1 MDFLYEKDITPSGIS
16 VETISGGEDKSPKVW
31 KLFAM
36 QIFSEAD
43 GDYRELEHYPSGAP
57 ALYGVPMRVS
67 LSHTSHCMVV
77 ATLPKTPDV
86 DLGGFSL
93 RTAMGIDLEKA
104 DRRQVLKVKEKFLM
118 PEEISMLPA
127 FGEVDDVSAE
137 VIERYILAW
146 TCKEALYK
154 AALGE
159 LPDWKGDYRI
169 TTLPAVARDLRDATP
184 EKYGKAE
191 ILLRSEAQEKV
202 EMLLSS
208 WRFEGHIVTL
218 AFSSKIARFPVGAQ

>member
-16 VETISGGEDKSPKVW
+16 VETVCGGEDKSPRVW

-43 GDYRELEHYPSGAP
+43 GDYRSLEHYSSGAP
-57 ALYGVPMRVS
+57 FLYGIPMRVS
-67 LSHTSHCMVV
+67 LSHTSHCMAV

-86 DLGGFSL
+86 DLEGFSL
-93 RTAMGIDLEKA
+93 RAALGIDLEKA

-118 PEEISMLPA
+118 PEEIAGLPQA
-127 FGEVDDVSAE
+127 EDIDAASAD
-137 VIERYILAW
+137 VIEQYIVAW

-154 AALGE
+154 AALGMQ
-159 LPDWKGDYRI
+159 PDWKADYRI
-169 TTLPAVARDLRDATP
+169 IALPAIAADMRAATP
-184 EKYGKAE
+184 DKYGKGE
-191 ILLRSEAQEKV
+191 IILRSEGDERV

-218 AFSSKIARFPVGAQ
+218 AFSPKIARFPVGAQ